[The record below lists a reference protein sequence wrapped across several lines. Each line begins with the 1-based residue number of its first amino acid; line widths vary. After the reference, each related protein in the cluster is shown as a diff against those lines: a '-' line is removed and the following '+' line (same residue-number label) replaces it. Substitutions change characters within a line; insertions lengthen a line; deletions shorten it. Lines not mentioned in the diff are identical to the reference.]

1 MFQDFDAESDFPGPP
16 TVEFVGGPYDGFL
29 HVLSEDVSELAG
41 EIAVPVS
48 FNLIL
53 AACGDEHGPLLP
65 FRRLAAYELS
75 ARGNERRYVFSGE
88 IVVEQADHAR

>member
-1 MFQDFDAESDFPGPP
+1 MNRNTSRQEHSQQQS

-29 HVLSEDVSELAG
+29 HVLSGGFGDVAT

-53 AACGDEHGPLLP
+53 AAAGQAHGPLLP
-65 FRRLAAYELS
+65 FRRLATYHLREKQGLL
-75 ARGNERRYVFSGE
+75 RYVFSGE
-88 IVVEQADHAR
+88 IFVEADSDEY